1 MKLFDALYV
10 TYMVTDGMPDSVRR
24 EKMNMVASSFT
35 GNDEPA
41 VPKEQPEPNFATAW
55 DDAAIDSIKLKC
67 LRFALQDFDLSK
79 LDEHCSKCGSNS
91 RESKQD
97 ALVSEIRGLVKS
109 VLLKQPEYHCSNF
122 ILNRFEQS
130 IVRSI
135 AVAHRDYDHWN
146 DK

>member
-10 TYMVTDGMPDSVRR
+10 TYIVTDGVPDSVRR

-35 GNDEPA
+35 RNAEPGE
-41 VPKEQPEPNFATAW
+41 PTEQPEPNFATAW
-55 DDAAIDSIKLKC
+55 DDAAIESIVINC
-67 LRFALQDFDLSK
+67 LRFFLTDFDFDRPFNL
-79 LDEHCSKCGSNS
+79 CSNCGAHPRTKN
-91 RESKQD
+91 D
-97 ALVSEIRGLVKS
+97 ALVLDIHNLVKS
-109 VLLKQPEYHCSNF
+109 ALLKQPENHCY

-135 AVAHRDYDHWN
+135 AIAHRDYDHWN